1 MKDAITRFLLL
12 WLAVVWLTA
21 PGAAGAAEPQMCLR
35 MVWSGDAALLE
46 PLKPGNLPEG
56 QNFVDRAAEQA
67 KANPQAMRMSFIC
80 LERSKIDPKVLA
92 QTAGLEMGQAS
103 GPFELSDGWAMVQL
117 SSKSFGQEGKAF
129 FLQGRYDQAEPLLK
143 KDLELNPD
151 AVTSLHMLGL
161 CEVAKGNHQQAI
173 AYFDRALELVPRNP
187 AVLGDKASS
196 ELALGRE
203 DQAISLY
210 HQALAMDGEN
220 PVVLNN
226 LAWVLAK
233 RGKEMARAESLARRA
248 VALAPDRAALWVTQ
262 GEILAAR
269 GKHAEAVVSLHRALE
284 LNPQEPE
291 TRRRLLD
298 SLQKLSPETVSR
310 LAAGPTPAA
319 VKPKPKAKPTPA
331 PKAVSTPKPKPAKA
345 VFTPKPQ
352 PAKTK
357 PTPAPTTVAKATAT
371 VVAMA
376 TPAPKPTTAKPKLK
390 LPENGFF
397 LQVAS
402 LRKQSEAQ
410 RILKEWNKRGYK
422 GRLERWESTKL
433 GSWHRVLLGPYL
445 TKADAVKEA
454 DRLIGQGFVKDYVLW
469 SRKI

>member
-1 MKDAITRFLLL
+1 
-12 WLAVVWLTA
+12 
-21 PGAAGAAEPQMCLR
+21 
-35 MVWSGDAALLE
+35 
-46 PLKPGNLPEG
+46 
-56 QNFVDRAAEQA
+56 
-67 KANPQAMRMSFIC
+67 
-80 LERSKIDPKVLA
+80 
-92 QTAGLEMGQAS
+92 
-103 GPFELSDGWAMVQL
+103 
-117 SSKSFGQEGKAF
+117 
-129 FLQGRYDQAEPLLK
+129 
-143 KDLELNPD
+143 
-151 AVTSLHMLGL
+151 MLGL

-210 HQALAMDGEN
+210 HQALAMNGEN

-226 LAWVLAK
+226 LAWVLAR

-248 VALAPDRAALWVTQ
+248 VALAPDKAALWVTQ

-291 TRRRLLD
+291 TRRRLLE
-298 SLQKLSPETVSR
+298 SLEKLSPETVSR
-310 LAAGPTPAA
+310 LAALPTPAA
-319 VKPKPKAKPTPA
+319 GKAQAQSQTH
-331 PKAVSTPKPKPAKA
+331 AKA
-345 VFTPKPQ
+345 QGQGQTH
-352 PAKTK
+352 AKVQGH
-357 PTPAPTTVAKATAT
+357 ARFHYGRQGHVD
-371 VVAMA
+371 
-376 TPAPKPTTAKPKLK
+376 PAPKPTKAAPKLK
-390 LPENGFF
+390 LPEKGFF

-402 LRKQSEAQ
+402 LRKQSEAR

-422 GRLERWESTKL
+422 GRLELWQSSKL

-454 DRLIGQGFVKDYVLW
+454 DRLKGQGFVKDYVLW